1 MNPDLLFFCEKEP
14 GALQLYQVL
23 EARLKAL
30 LPEMGVKVGKSQISF
45 TLHRQFGCASLLKV
59 GRAAQRPHP
68 YLTVTFGL
76 DHPVES
82 PRIAGKTEPYPRRW
96 THHVLVGTPEEVDA
110 ELLDWLQEAA
120 WFSASKR

>member
-1 MNPDLLFFCEKEP
+1 MGCSS
-14 GALQLYQVL
+14 QLYQVL

-45 TLHRQFGCASLLKV
+45 TLHRQFGCVSLLKV

-110 ELLDWLQEAA
+110 ELLGWLQEAA